1 MINILIAIGK
11 VETLPEIGEE
21 EELHIIA
28 PENGMV
34 PVSLLS
40 YKNRINL
47 HFLKKESDVI
57 SIAVLIGMI
66 ASGREDK
73 VKLFCPTDALI
84 KSFNGVSAESVE
96 IIAAPTSRK
105 TSSARG
111 KRPRKAQVNAAPEVF
126 SSVVGENEKVE
137 EKKFMLLQEAGIQ
150 PEFYGIVLDAV
161 NMSSDEEIGLE
172 IQLKMKLAAVDK
184 LDRLSSLLK
193 GVRPIYKK
201 LKEEQ
206 AYVCAIGIK

>member
-1 MINILIAIGK
+1 M
-11 VETLPEIGEE
+11 
-21 EELHIIA
+21 
-28 PENGMV
+28 
-34 PVSLLS
+34 
-40 YKNRINL
+40 
-47 HFLKKESDVI
+47 
-57 SIAVLIGMI
+57 
-66 ASGREDK
+66 
-73 VKLFCPTDALI
+73 
-84 KSFNGVSAESVE
+84 SAGSVE

-105 TSSARG
+105 TPSARG

-201 LKEEQ
+201 LKEE
-206 AYVCAIGIK
+206 

>member
-47 HFLKKESDVI
+47 HFLKKENDAI

-73 VKLFCPTDALI
+73 IKLFCPTDALI
-84 KSFNGVSAESVE
+84 KSFNGVSAGSVE

-111 KRPRKAQVNAAPEVF
+111 KRTRKAQVNAAPEVS
-126 SSVVGENEKVE
+126 SSVVGENEKEE

-201 LKEEQ
+201 LKEE
-206 AYVCAIGIK
+206 

>member
-73 VKLFCPTDALI
+73 IKLFCPTDALI
-84 KSFNGVSAESVE
+84 KSFNGVSAGSVE

-201 LKEEQ
+201 IKEE
-206 AYVCAIGIK
+206 

>member
-66 ASGREDK
+66 ASGR
-73 VKLFCPTDALI
+73 I
-84 KSFNGVSAESVE
+84 
-96 IIAAPTSRK
+96 R
-105 TSSARG
+105 
-111 KRPRKAQVNAAPEVF
+111 
-126 SSVVGENEKVE
+126 
-137 EKKFMLLQEAGIQ
+137 
-150 PEFYGIVLDAV
+150 
-161 NMSSDEEIGLE
+161 
-172 IQLKMKLAAVDK
+172 
-184 LDRLSSLLK
+184 
-193 GVRPIYKK
+193 
-201 LKEEQ
+201 
-206 AYVCAIGIK
+206 

>member
-73 VKLFCPTDALI
+73 IKLFCPTDALI
-84 KSFNGVSAESVE
+84 KSFNGVSAGSVE

-111 KRPRKAQVNAAPEVF
+111 KRARKAQVNAAPEVF

-201 LKEEQ
+201 LKEE
-206 AYVCAIGIK
+206 

>member
-47 HFLKKESDVI
+47 HFLKKENDAI

-73 VKLFCPTDALI
+73 IKLFCPTDALI
-84 KSFNGVSAESVE
+84 KSFNGVSAGSVE

-105 TSSARG
+105 TLSARG
-111 KRPRKAQVNAAPEVF
+111 KRTRKAQVNAAPET
-126 SSVVGENEKVE
+126 SVSVGENEKEE

-201 LKEEQ
+201 LKEE
-206 AYVCAIGIK
+206 